1 MARVLVLGA
10 SGFLGSHLCDS
21 LLARGDEVVGVDD
34 LSSSTGIN
42 IAHLENHRDFSF
54 FRTNICDGIPAIG
67 KVDVVLNFASPASP
81 PRYSEMPIH
90 TLMTG
95 SQGTLEAAKFALEHD
110 ARFVMASTSEVYGDP
125 SVSPQSEDYWGHVNP
140 IGERSCYDE
149 AKRFS
154 EALCMAYQREY
165 KLNLGIVRIFNTYG
179 PRLDPNDGRVVSN
192 FVNQALRGTD
202 ITVYGSGTQTRSFC
216 YVDDLIRGVLA
227 LMDSDVTGPVNIGNP
242 HEITM
247 LELAEIVIDLTRSSS
262 KLVYLPLPADDPLQ
276 RLPDIQLAKTSLG
289 WEPTVALRDGLERT
303 ISWFRDSS
311 H

>member
-54 FRTNICDGIPAIG
+54 FRTNICDGLPAIG
-67 KVDVVLNFASPASP
+67 KVDAVLNFASPASP

-192 FVNQALRGTD
+192 FVNQALRGAD

-247 LELAEIVIDLTRSSS
+247 LELAEIVIDLTGSSS

-289 WEPTVALRDGLERT
+289 WEPTVTLRDGLERT